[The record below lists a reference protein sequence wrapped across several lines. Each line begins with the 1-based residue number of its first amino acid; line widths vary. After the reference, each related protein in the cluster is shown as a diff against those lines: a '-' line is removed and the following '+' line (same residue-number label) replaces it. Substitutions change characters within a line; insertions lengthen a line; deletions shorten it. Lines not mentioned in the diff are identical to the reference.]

1 MSKITVTETLVR
13 RISIRMPKLSAAS
26 AVRIPMLPD
35 GSCYNITLFPP
46 IDNFL
51 HVSVKWM
58 FAESS
63 GQSGLAELQ
72 LIKIVPL
79 KEESEPST
87 IGNDISTI
95 TANGEAVKVAIAM
108 NKVLYNN
115 NDYRFDILLGDYK
128 QLIKDNLTKDNQSRK
143 GCDSR
148 TEETMKALLKDVHSV
163 DLCFAFEYDKAY
175 PGLEM
180 WAHRVILSRY
190 KKIANM
196 IQKTTEVMSE
206 EINNVKSSTTFL
218 EVGAPHVA
226 DSLVIPVANF
236 SFATLCTILRY
247 IYTDFNTVT
256 WEELLMAAD
265 FYGVTDLRNCC
276 EGEVI
281 LAIDLF
287 NIGSSFH
294 KVKESALDYIVEN
307 MESLVLEGKD
317 PFEPYRLH
325 PKCHDL
331 MVEAMRRRATKGL
344 LTLARWG

>member
-35 GSCYNITLFPP
+35 
-46 IDNFL
+46 
-51 HVSVKWM
+51 
-58 FAESS
+58 
-63 GQSGLAELQ
+63 
-72 LIKIVPL
+72 
-79 KEESEPST
+79 
-87 IGNDISTI
+87 
-95 TANGEAVKVAIAM
+95 VAIAI

-128 QLIKDNLTKDNQSRK
+128 QLIKDNVYTHENQLTKDNQSRK

-247 IYTDFNTVT
+247 IYTGKINRSVDMNLHAISKFNDFNTVT

-307 MESLVLEGKD
+307 MESLLLEGKD